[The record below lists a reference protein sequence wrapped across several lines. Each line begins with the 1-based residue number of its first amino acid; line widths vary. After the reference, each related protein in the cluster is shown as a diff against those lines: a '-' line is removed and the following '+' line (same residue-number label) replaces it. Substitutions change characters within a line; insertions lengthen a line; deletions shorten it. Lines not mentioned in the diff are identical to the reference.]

1 MQGRVGGQE
10 HVGFEGTVPGES
22 DIHSVN
28 SVGVEVSPVQQRGY
42 DYLAGREI
50 GGGLLKDSPQ
60 RVCQS
65 VLLGPEVVGA
75 CVDDD
80 EAR

>member
-1 MQGRVGGQE
+1 MYVIIQAVQVQGRVVGQE
-10 HVGFEGTVPGES
+10 HIGFEGTVPGEA

-28 SVGVEVSPVQQRGY
+28 GVGVEVSPVQQSRY

-50 GGGLLKDSPQ
+50 GGGLLNDSPQ

-65 VLLGPEVVGA
+65 VLLGP
-75 CVDDD
+75 
-80 EAR
+80 